1 MLPGFRFLF
10 TAIMLSMSILV
21 FGLGAAALL
30 RAAHEEFASN
40 PTWRAPPETMFAQQA
55 EAAAPALAML
65 QIEPPA
71 AAQKAT
77 DDIPAI
83 AATIEAET
91 LKESSVPEAAK
102 SETPVPQSPA
112 QSEATSAQAD
122 APADDTTKI
131 TAPDT
136 ETRIASS
143 EQAPPPQIL
152 PPVSET
158 ASVAAAPAAPTQASP
173 QAPPEVD
180 AIATKIAALGGPHVT
195 IKPPPS
201 KAADK
206 KIDESV
212 VKKRLQA
219 KKAAQQRRLAARARL
234 AAQQALELTPPA
246 QQQTFGPFGQP
257 SAQPAA
263 AQRR

>member
-10 TAIMLSMSILV
+10 TAIVLSLSILV

-40 PTWRAPPETMFAQQA
+40 PSWRAPPETMFAQQV

-71 AAQKAT
+71 AAQKAP
-77 DDIPAI
+77 DDAPDI
-83 AATIEAET
+83 AAATEPAEIV
-91 LKESSVPEAAK
+91 KESSVPEAPK
-102 SETPVPQSPA
+102 SEIPSSESPA

-122 APADDTTKI
+122 DTTKI
-131 TAPDT
+131 TAPDA

-143 EQAPPPQIL
+143 EQVSPPQIL
-152 PPVSET
+152 SPVSET
-158 ASVAAAPAAPTQASP
+158 APVAVEPAAPTQASP

-180 AIATKIAALGGPHVT
+180 AIAAKIAALGGPPVA
-195 IKPPPS
+195 IKAPP
-201 KAADK
+201 AAASK
-206 KIDESV
+206 KIDDSI
-212 VKKRLQA
+212 KKRLQA
-219 KKAAQQRRLAARARL
+219 KKAAQRRRLAARARL
-234 AAQQALELTPPA
+234 AAQQAQQVELTPPA

-257 SAQPAA
+257 SAPPPAA
-263 AQRR
+263 ARR